1 MEKTIVIISVDHN
14 LIVLKGIGIKKN
26 SSMFEK
32 LWSLLTLDI
41 GIDLGTATTLV
52 TVKGQGVIIHEP
64 SVVAMN
70 SKTKQI
76 LAVGSEAR
84 RMIGRTPAN
93 IVAVRPLRGGVVSD
107 FDMTHA
113 MIRHF
118 IEEVFRDSSK
128 AFKIPR
134 PRVVIGVPST
144 VTEVERK
151 AVIDAAISAGAR
163 KAYIIEEPMAA
174 AIGAGLPVMDAS
186 GSMVIDIGGGTTD
199 IAVISLGG
207 IVVDKTIRLAGDQM
221 DSDIVNYVRQKYH
234 LLIGERTAE
243 DIKIAIGSAHESVE
257 DTESELS
264 GRDLVSGLPRT
275 IKITSSEVREALS
288 TTIAKITDA
297 AKDAVEETPPELL
310 SDLIDDGI
318 ILAGGGGLLRGLDKH
333 LAERLN
339 IPVKLAERPISCVA
353 EGCGVALEEI
363 ELLNRIQITS
373 DEII

>member
-32 LWSLLTLDI
+32 LWGLLTLDI

>member
-1 MEKTIVIISVDHN
+1 
-14 LIVLKGIGIKKN
+14 
-26 SSMFEK
+26 MFEK

-70 SKTKQI
+70 SKSRQI

-93 IVAVRPLRGGVVSD
+93 IIAVRPLRGGVVSD

-118 IEEVFRDSSK
+118 IEEVFRSSSK

-174 AIGAGLPVMDAS
+174 AIGAGLPIMEAN
-186 GSMVIDIGGGTTD
+186 GSMIIDIGGGTTD

-221 DSDIVNYVRQKYH
+221 DSDIVNYVRQKYN

-243 DIKIAIGSAHESVE
+243 DIKIAIGSAHKSTESV
-257 DTESELS
+257 ESELS
-264 GRDLVSGLPRT
+264 GRDLVSGLPKT
-275 IKITSSEVREALS
+275 ITITSSEVREALA

-297 AKDAVEETPPELL
+297 AKDAIEETPPELL
-310 SDLIDDGI
+310 SDLISDGVVM
-318 ILAGGGGLLRGLDKH
+318 AGGGCLLRGFDKY
-333 LAERLN
+333 LTEKLN
-339 IPVKLAERPISCVA
+339 IPVKLAERPISCVV

-363 ELLNRIQITS
+363 DLLNRIQITS